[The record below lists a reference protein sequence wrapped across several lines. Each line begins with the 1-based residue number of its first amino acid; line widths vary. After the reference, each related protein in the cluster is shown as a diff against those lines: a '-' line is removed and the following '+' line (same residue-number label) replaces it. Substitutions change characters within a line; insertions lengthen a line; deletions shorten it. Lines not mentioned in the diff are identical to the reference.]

1 MMEKDTKSIDEL
13 ILHFDM
19 ARILFAEEEEEEEEE
34 PSIVISLKDI
44 TEQKRAEEAL
54 HKSEEKFRDLFENAN
69 DIIWTS
75 DVKGRY
81 LTVNHLFEKLLG
93 YTKKELINKQ
103 SLYLIAQEDKKKSI
117 ENYQKAVSGEPV
129 EYEAAVLTKNN
140 KKRTFWLKLRPI
152 KDNGK
157 IIGIHGIGRDI
168 TERKQTQEALLESEA
183 QLRQS
188 QKMEAVGRL
197 AGGMAHDFNNLL
209 TAITGYSELLLNKLG
224 ELDPL
229 SKYPKEIMKAAE
241 RASELTG
248 QLLTFSRKKVL
259 KLKVLDLNAIVTD
272 MEKMLRRLIG
282 EDIELVTTLSPTLGQ
297 IKADAGR
304 VSQIIVNLV
313 VNSRD
318 AMPKGG
324 KISIETAN
332 VDLDEDYARH
342 HAEVQAGPYVML
354 SVSDTGCGM
363 DEETQSRIFEPFFT
377 TKEVGK
383 GTGLGLSTIYG
394 IVKQFGGSIWVY
406 SEPGKGTTFKIYL
419 PRIEESIESHKPGKA
434 SVELPQASE
443 TILLVD
449 DEQMVRDLVCEVL
462 ETSGYTVLTAGLGS
476 EAISICK
483 KYKEPIHLIITD
495 VVMPKMSGKELV
507 KLLKPLQPD
516 MKVLFMSGYTG
527 KDVIDRGILEPGT
540 AFIQKPMTPEILER
554 KVREVLNAS
563 QQKKE

>member
-1 MMEKDTKSIDEL
+1 MENDSNSIDEL

-34 PSIVISLKDI
+34 EPSIVISLKDI
-44 TEQKRAEEAL
+44 TERKRAEEAL

-103 SLYLIAQEDKKKSI
+103 SLYLIAPEDRKKSV
-117 ENYQKAVSGEPV
+117 EHYQKAVSGEPV
-129 EYEAAVLTKNN
+129 EYETAVITKND
-140 KKRTFWLKLRPI
+140 KKRICWLKLRPI
-152 KDNGK
+152 KDNNGK

-168 TERKQTQEALLESEA
+168 TERKQTQEALLKSES

-241 RASELTG
+241 RASALTG

-272 MEKMLRRLIG
+272 MEKMLHRLIG

-297 IKADAGR
+297 IKADAGQ

-332 VDLDEDYARH
+332 VDLDEDYASH
-342 HAEVQAGPYVML
+342 HVEVQAGPYVML

-394 IVKQFGGSIWVY
+394 IVKQCDGSIWVY
-406 SEPGKGTTFKIYL
+406 SEPGKGTTFKTFL
-419 PRIEESIESHKPGKA
+419 PRIEETIESHKPGKA
-434 SVELPQASE
+434 PVLPQASE
-443 TILLVD
+443 TILVVD
-449 DEQMVRDLVCEVL
+449 DEQMIQDLICEVL

-483 KYKEPIHLIITD
+483 QHKEPIHLIITD
-495 VVMPKMSGKELV
+495 VVMPKMSGRELV
-507 KLLKPLQPD
+507 KQLKPLRPD

-527 KDVIDRGILEPGT
+527 KEVIDRGILEPGT
-540 AFIQKPMTPEILER
+540 AFIQKPMTPDVLER